1 MTDPKTAKLI
11 NQGKSQLVA
20 LPDDVRLP
28 GDEVEIEVS
37 QSGDMVTLRSIR
49 KRKPMTRQEFDVW
62 MAEIDK
68 HAQGRFMEEGRQQPP
83 MPPLDPLDSFD

>member
-11 NQGKSQLVA
+11 NQGNSQLVA

-28 GDEVEIEVS
+28 GDEVEVS
-37 QSGDMVTLRSIR
+37 QTGDTVTLRPIQ
-49 KRKPMTRQEFDVW
+49 KRKPMTRQEFDAW

-68 HAQGRFMEEGRQQPP
+68 HAQGRFMEEGRQQSP
-83 MPPLDPLDSFD
+83 MPPPDPLDSFD